1 VREQQD
7 LDEAFSKHVKQKY
20 EKVALSQKVL
30 ADLKARQQAE
40 LATGKVRRG
49 SLACT
54 CFQCQG
60 CMSTSSLQ
68 AGCTAGAGRVCRGSL
83 AWTCFHVPGVRE
95 AQACKWGAISTQQL
109 HSSRLGVELSHSRLV
124 TCMVCEVLGCWLLFA
139 GCRSLVAGRWLLV
152 AGCWL
157 LVAGCWLLVAG
168 RWSLA
173 GFRACELTARRQ
185 GAVPQQDMHGRG
197 ADRGVHG
204 KQGGPATG
212 AAAAAASGPSA
223 KDIAATGLGRPKVRH
238 ACDAEPGYENKFV
251 ASRACHSKLVAG
263 RAVCYT
269 GCCAQARALTATS
282 RGWPVTS
289 HAVTLERRMPTPDP
303 AVHDLAPVPTR
314 AGSQAVG
321 GRGWRGPA
329 GNALNG
335 LSDSTGRIC
344 GAHAPG
350 NQGCALFETWLPVCR
365 RRAGRGVVRE
375 GAVAAACCQLV

>member
-1 VREQQD
+1 MREQQD
-7 LDEAFSKHVKQKY
+7 LDEACSKHVKQKY

-157 LVAGCWLLVAG
+157 LVAGCWLPVAG
-168 RWSLA
+168 RLPVSEHASSQPA
-173 GFRACELTARRQ
+173 GRVLCRSRTCTAEALTE
-185 GAVPQQDMHGRG
+185 VCM
-197 ADRGVHG
+197 
-204 KQGGPATG
+204 
-212 AAAAAASGPSA
+212 
-223 KDIAATGLGRPKVRH
+223 
-238 ACDAEPGYENKFV
+238 
-251 ASRACHSKLVAG
+251 ASRAGLLLVPPPLPPRG
-263 RAVCYT
+263 RA
-269 GCCAQARALTATS
+269 
-282 RGWPVTS
+282 
-289 HAVTLERRMPTPDP
+289 RRT
-303 AVHDLAPVPTR
+303 
-314 AGSQAVG
+314 
-321 GRGWRGPA
+321 
-329 GNALNG
+329 
-335 LSDSTGRIC
+335 
-344 GAHAPG
+344 
-350 NQGCALFETWLPVCR
+350 
-365 RRAGRGVVRE
+365 
-375 GAVAAACCQLV
+375 